1 MAPGVLGL
9 PLASP
14 WRRAGAIAIDGA
26 LCAILANAPG
36 VLFGLA
42 AAYVLFRVSGRARPG
57 AGYLSRTFRLL
68 FRVGGAFVLFLA
80 AIGTW
85 DSIRDRISANEERQ
99 ASPGVEVSIQREGE
113 EVATGLNLSGMQA
126 VQFGT
131 GVVSLRTAENE
142 DEARRAV
149 IGLLERL
156 RAAGMSGSEARAAV
170 RDLAGDVES
179 KPWLAAAVEG
189 VLTEDAETDEEAGEV
204 APDSTEAQ
212 NSLVAAYAAAI
223 AADDSATADS
233 LRPSMVALLARDT
246 VAVLSREMASVE
258 SERNDLRAR
267 VNELEEELEEGP
279 GIVTLIR
286 GFIEDLGLGLGWFG
300 LYFTATT
307 AMWHGTTPGKR
318 LFGIRVISLTGRP
331 IGWWASFE
339 RFGGYA
345 AGFAT
350 GLLGFLQIL
359 WDDNRQA
366 IHDKIAATVVVRD

>member
-9 PLASP
+9 PLAGP
-14 WRRAGAIAIDGA
+14 WRRAGAIAIDGV
-26 LCAILANAPG
+26 LCAILANAPS

-42 AAYVLFRVSGRARPG
+42 AAYVLFRVSGRRRPG

-68 FRVGGAFVLFLA
+68 FRLGGAFVLFLA
-80 AIGTW
+80 AMGTW
-85 DSIRDRISANEERQ
+85 DSIRDRIRSANDDS
-99 ASPGVEVSIQREGE
+99 SPGVDVAIQRDGE
-113 EVATGLNLSGMQA
+113 NVAAELNLGGMQA
-126 VQFGT
+126 VRFGT
-131 GVVSLRTAENE
+131 DVVSLHTAGNE
-142 DEARRAV
+142 DEARQAV
-149 IGLLERL
+149 TDLLERL
-156 RAAGMSGSEARAAV
+156 RAAGMSGPDARATV
-170 RDLAGDVES
+170 RDLAGEAES
-179 KPWLAAAVEG
+179 KPWLASAVES
-189 VLTEDAETDEEAGEV
+189 VLAADAAADEGAQEGA
-204 APDSTEAQ
+204 ADSTEAH
-212 NSLVAAYAAAI
+212 NALVAAYAAAL
-223 AADDSATADS
+223 AAGDSAAADS
-233 LRPSMVALLARDT
+233 LRPSVAALLARDT

-267 VNELEEELEEGP
+267 VNELEEALEEGP
-279 GIVTLIR
+279 GIVALLR

-307 AMWHGTTPGKR
+307 AMWHGRTPGKR
-318 LFGIRVISLTGRP
+318 VFGIRVMSLTGRP